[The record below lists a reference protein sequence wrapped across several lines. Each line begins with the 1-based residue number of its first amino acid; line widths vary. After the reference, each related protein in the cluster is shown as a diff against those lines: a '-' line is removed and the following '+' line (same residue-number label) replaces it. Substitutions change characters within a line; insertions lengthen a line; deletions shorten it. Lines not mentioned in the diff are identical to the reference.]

1 MRLPRRRF
9 LHLAAGAVALPAV
22 SRLAR
27 AQSYPSRPVRIV
39 VGFAAG
45 GPNDIVAR
53 LIGQWLSERLGQQFI
68 IDNRPG
74 ASGNIATE
82 SVVKAAPDGYT
93 LLIIPLSSTVNAT
106 LYPKLPFVFLRDI
119 APVAMIS
126 RNIFVMEV
134 HPSVPV
140 KTGPEFIAYAKAN
153 PGKINWASPGSGTG
167 PNMSA
172 QLFQMM
178 TGLKLTHVPYRG
190 SGPMVIDLVGGQVQ
204 FAFDGISSSIPHI
217 RAGRLRALGV
227 SPAERTEALPD
238 VPTVG
243 EFVPGY
249 EASGW
254 TGIGAP
260 HGTPP
265 EIIETLNREISA
277 GVADPAIKKRLED
290 LGNAPYALSPAA
302 FGKLLANE
310 TEKWGKVVRAAGLK
324 PGEQVP
330 PHQLNARLAAPRR
343 RASVSHSSPAS
354 ARGGWPWRRAA
365 VSLWLQTSQDP
376 MAGNINPNP
385 FTTRPEIDGTFGVV
399 TSTHWIATAV
409 GMGIWSA
416 AAMPSMPRWR

>member
-1 MRLPRRRF
+1 MDLPRRHVLR
-9 LHLAAGAVALPAV
+9 LAAGAVALPAI
-22 SRLAR
+22 SRIAR
-27 AQSYPSRPVRIV
+27 AQSYPARPVRIV
-39 VGFAAG
+39 VGFSAG

-53 LIGQWLSERLGQQFI
+53 LIGQWLSERMGQQFI

-119 APVAMIS
+119 APVAMMS

-153 PGKINWASPGSGTG
+153 PGKVNWASPGAGTG

-172 QLFQMM
+172 WLFQVM

-204 FAFDGISSSIPHI
+204 FAFDGISSSIGHI
-217 RAGRLRALGV
+217 RSGRLRVLGV
-227 SPAERTEALPD
+227 STATRVEALPD
-238 VPTVG
+238 VPTVS

-249 EASGW
+249 EATGW

-260 HGTPP
+260 RDTPP
-265 EIIETLNREISA
+265 DIIDTLNRAISEA
-277 GVADPAIKKRLED
+277 VADPKIKARLED
-290 LGNAPYALSPAA
+290 LGNAPYALAPAE
-302 FGKLLANE
+302 FGKLLASE

-324 PGEQVP
+324 PE
-330 PHQLNARLAAPRR
+330 
-343 RASVSHSSPAS
+343 
-354 ARGGWPWRRAA
+354 
-365 VSLWLQTSQDP
+365 
-376 MAGNINPNP
+376 
-385 FTTRPEIDGTFGVV
+385 
-399 TSTHWIATAV
+399 
-409 GMGIWSA
+409 
-416 AAMPSMPRWR
+416 